1 MTRDKQQAI
10 DLTDSQLL
18 DLKRYARLHN
28 LTVEQAA
35 TRLAQVELDARYRL
49 RKIGISQVLPFKRR

>member
-1 MTRDKQQAI
+1 VTRDKQQAI

-18 DLKRYARLHN
+18 DLKRYARLHGI
-28 LTVEQAA
+28 TVEQAA

-49 RKIGISQVLPFKRR
+49 RKTGISQVLPFKRR

>member
-10 DLTDSQLL
+10 DLTEPQLL
-18 DLKRYARLHN
+18 ALKRYARLHGI
-28 LTVEQAA
+28 TVEQAA

-49 RKIGISQVLPFKRR
+49 RKTGISQVLPFKRR

>member
-1 MTRDKQQAI
+1 
-10 DLTDSQLL
+10 LTDSQLL
-18 DLKRYARLHN
+18 QLKRYARLHG

-49 RKIGISQVLPFKRR
+49 RKTGISQVLPFKRR